1 MLDGYK
7 GKLLNLIILTKIN
20 LEHNTKKKFL
30 IQKRYKNDIQNM
42 EVTDNSS
49 KWLKD
54 LAKDNMRR
62 ATELYNRQHKADK
75 RS

>member
-1 MLDGYK
+1 
-7 GKLLNLIILTKIN
+7 
-20 LEHNTKKKFL
+20 
-30 IQKRYKNDIQNM
+30 M

-62 ATELYNRQHKADK
+62 AIELYNRQHKADTK
-75 RS
+75 DHDICLHLLHNEEYQRKK

>member
-1 MLDGYK
+1 
-7 GKLLNLIILTKIN
+7 
-20 LEHNTKKKFL
+20 
-30 IQKRYKNDIQNM
+30 M

-62 ATELYNRQHKADK
+62 ATELYNRQHKTDK

>member
-1 MLDGYK
+1 
-7 GKLLNLIILTKIN
+7 
-20 LEHNTKKKFL
+20 
-30 IQKRYKNDIQNM
+30 M

-75 RS
+75 RSWYLSALTP